1 MGVAISVVAS
11 AAMFLPLPAGATQDR
26 DRASFAEQS
35 RVATDFAS
43 DGDGYRSAWII
54 HGNEDYRGDHYA
66 GEQSHSGGRDFHG
79 DEWAGNNN
87 YADTFARYG
96 ERHHS
101 HDGGG
106 WAEHGGEYD
115 GHHDCDGGCV
125 GTAAVPEPKSV
136 ALTLAGLLGLLLL
149 VKRQRR
155 AGFAFFGRR

>member
-1 MGVAISVVAS
+1 MGIALSVAASV
-11 AAMFLPLPAGATQDR
+11 AMLLPLPAGATQDR

-35 RVATDFAS
+35 RASTDFAS
-43 DGDGYRSAWII
+43 EGDGNRSPWII
-54 HGNEDYRGDHYA
+54 RGNEGYT
-66 GEQSHSGGRDFHG
+66 GEQYMGESFHSGGRDFRG
-79 DEWAGNNN
+79 DEWQGNH
-87 YADTFARYG
+87 TFAEYG

-106 WAEHGGEYD
+106 WVEHGGYYD

-136 ALTLAGLLGLLLL
+136 LLTLAGLLGLLLL

-155 AGFAFFGRR
+155 GGFALFGRR